1 MSTIIKSKFIFIVF
15 LLSIFSGCGDT
26 QRREVM
32 MKDIQ
37 SNIVDLK
44 KAQSESTVK
53 IEELN
58 NKVFLFQERLNNIN
72 KDIDEIKTMAIPV
85 KPPDELKT
93 VKLTPEEIVKQE
105 PKKEEL
111 KKIEPA
117 KEEQKS
123 KEVKPAAQ
131 AKKEEKI
138 PEPETLYRD
147 AQEFY
152 AGGKFEEAVNGFKR
166 FIKYY
171 PKNPLADNAQY
182 WIGEVY
188 YSNKD
193 FAKAV
198 VEFKKVV
205 DNYPDEN
212 KAPDAFLKTGLSY
225 MEMDEKNH
233 AAETFKKLI
242 DRYPK
247 SDAAEKARVK
257 LKEK

>member
-1 MSTIIKSKFIFIVF
+1 MKSIKIKIIFAALIVF
-15 LLSIFSGCGDT
+15 AFSGCADL
-26 QRREVM
+26 QRHELII
-32 MKDIQ
+32 KDMQGSIAD
-37 SNIVDLK
+37 IK
-44 KAQSESTVK
+44 KAQSENIVRT
-53 IEELN
+53 EELN
-58 NKVFLFQERLNNIN
+58 NKIFLLQERLNNVN
-72 KDIDEIKTMAIPV
+72 KDVDEIKTMAIPV

-93 VKLTPEEIVKQE
+93 VKITPEDVVKQE
-105 PKKEEL
+105 PKKEEP

-138 PEPETLYRD
+138 QEPETLYRE
-147 AQEFY
+147 AQELY
-152 AGGKFEEAVNGFKR
+152 AAGKLEEAVNGFKR
-166 FIKYY
+166 FIKHY

-198 VEFKKVV
+198 GEFKKVV

-212 KAPDAFLKTGLSY
+212 KAPDAFLKIGLSY
-225 MEMDEKNH
+225 LEMGEKNK
-233 AAETFKKLI
+233 AVETFKKLI
-242 DRYPK
+242 DKYPK
-247 SDAAEKARVK
+247 SDAAEKAKEK